1 MTAMG
6 KRKHLHKAP
15 AKEEQYI
22 DLGEMTFEDET
33 LGAHSGHLIKVAEI
47 YRFED
52 LKTLTKYLYEG
63 HTLLIDYTSIS
74 NDDMTLRR
82 VISELN
88 SIAEDTGGDVAGVG
102 KNLLLATSAGIKI
115 DRSKIRGSY

>member
-6 KRKHLHKAP
+6 KRKHVHKGP

-33 LGAHSGHLIKVAEI
+33 LGAHAGHMIKVAEI

-52 LKTLTKYLYEG
+52 IKTLTKYLYEG
-63 HTLLIDYTSIS
+63 QTLLIDYTSIS

-102 KNLLLATSAGIKI
+102 KNLLMATSAGIKI
-115 DRSKIRGSY
+115 DRNKIRGSY

>member
-1 MTAMG
+1 MAAMG
-6 KRKHLHKAP
+6 KRKHVQKSP

-33 LGAHSGHLIKVAEI
+33 LGAHAGHMIKVAEI

-63 HTLLIDYTSIS
+63 HTLIIDYTSIS

-88 SIAEDTGGDVAGVG
+88 AITEDTGGDVAGVG
-102 KNLLLATSAGIKI
+102 KNLLVATSAGIKI